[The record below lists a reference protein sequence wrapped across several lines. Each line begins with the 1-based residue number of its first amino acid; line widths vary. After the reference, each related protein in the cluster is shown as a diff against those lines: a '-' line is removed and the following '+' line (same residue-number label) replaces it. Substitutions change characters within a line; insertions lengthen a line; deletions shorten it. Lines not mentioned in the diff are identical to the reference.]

1 MSHSAG
7 TNHLLVGETRCN
19 STVRDNPIPT
29 RIGSYMGFS
38 ISKRVALVG
47 CGVLTL
53 AAAACGDS
61 NDSGTN
67 PGGPRG
73 DFAVQTATTGVEFD
87 NSGYE
92 VRVNGVFA
100 SLMGPNDSVEF
111 VDRAVDTYSVE
122 LAEVAANCAVAGDN
136 PRPVLVIADSKT
148 ATTFE
153 VACLATAGVLQV
165 VTATSGVNR
174 DDGYTLAVDGLD
186 AGSIGANDTTRT
198 ADLATGEHTVRLGEI
213 ALNCRLVGDP
223 EREVLVPREDTIET
237 TYEVVCTD
245 QVGSLRIITSTAGNV
260 PDPDGYEVDIE
271 FADPIPVEAVDTVT
285 VRSVAGGVT
294 SVGLRESSVADNC
307 SVEGENPRSVT
318 VQVGGLVSTEF
329 QVACVSK
336 P

>member
-1 MSHSAG
+1 
-7 TNHLLVGETRCN
+7 
-19 STVRDNPIPT
+19 
-29 RIGSYMGFS
+29 MGFS
-38 ISKRVALVG
+38 ISKRVALAG
-47 CGVLTL
+47 CGALML

-61 NDSGTN
+61 DDSGTN

-73 DFAVQTATTGVEFD
+73 DFSVQTVTTGVQLDF
-87 NSGYE
+87 SGYE
-92 VRVNGVFA
+92 VRVNGLFA
-100 SLMGPNDSVEF
+100 TIMGPNDSVEF

-122 LAEVAANCAVAGDN
+122 LSEVAANCAVAGDN
-136 PRPVLVIADSKT
+136 PRPVLVTADSKT

-174 DDGYTLAVDGLD
+174 DDGYTLAIDDLD
-186 AGSIGANDTTRT
+186 AGSIGANDTART
-198 ADLATGEHTVRLGEI
+198 ADLETGEHTVRLGDI

-223 EREVLVPREDTIET
+223 EREVVVPSEDMIET

-245 QVGSLRIITSTAGNV
+245 QVGRLRIITATTGDLL
-260 PDPDGYEVDIE
+260 DPDGYEVDIE
-271 FADPIPVEAVDTVT
+271 FAGPIPVEAVDTVT
-285 VRSVAGGVT
+285 VRSIAGGVT

-318 VQVGGLVSTEF
+318 VQVGELVSTQF
-329 QVACVSK
+329 QVACVGR